1 MIAAV
6 TVDTLNHM
14 VEFDSPFRVI
24 DSNHIDTSLPEVW
37 APSVYGFG
45 DADGQITERETIDG
59 RDAWEFVDGY
69 SGQYRYSGPVM
80 HPSEFL
86 GGGMARDVL
95 AETGVTFVVVIV
107 TDINDTG
114 DDGAYGWALLRRT
127 DDMAERH
134 AAGSQDTDCAACFEG
149 IAEEHQYEPPAD
161 SRP

>member
-59 RDAWEFVDGY
+59 RDA
-69 SGQYRYSGPVM
+69 
-80 HPSEFL
+80 
-86 GGGMARDVL
+86 
-95 AETGVTFVVVIV
+95 
-107 TDINDTG
+107 
-114 DDGAYGWALLRRT
+114 